1 MMFSIQLPIGSGSEA
16 AEESERSLRG
26 GSLKAA
32 FLGKHKQAE
41 LNLQVVNLLFPCQA
55 FLSFLG

>member
-1 MMFSIQLPIGSGSEA
+1 MFSIVLPNGAAFKAEA
-16 AEESERSLRG
+16 EDPLQPLRG

-41 LNLQVVNLLFPCQA
+41 LNLQVVY
-55 FLSFLG
+55 FLSHLVN

>member
-1 MMFSIQLPIGSGSEA
+1 MFSIQLPIGAGFEA
-16 AEESERSLRG
+16 AEERSLRG

-41 LNLQVVNLLFPCQA
+41 LNLQVVNLLFPYQA
-55 FLSFLG
+55 FLLFLG

>member
-1 MMFSIQLPIGSGSEA
+1 MMFSIQLPIGSGYEA
-16 AEESERSLRG
+16 AEERSLKG